1 MATGIDVENDPDAHG
16 ESDDNVSDDEDW
28 PRRTKSG
35 IRRYPDI
42 PMDGKYTRPL
52 DFYRHTVG
60 YGDGGCLDLDYPI
73 WLCGAISEHISDA
86 NTDVRKQLL
95 EVFNKMNE
103 ERQDFHKY
111 PLPVEDIIDPDLLVC
126 RPVKPRSPPSPD
138 PKNNDE
144 HNIFNY
150 GILFNPDKKWNF
162 DPSSLRGSYQ
172 WIPSEFRI
180 RHSIEDYYE
189 VHIET
194 PISHLPMT
202 DEYAQTYRNLEKLF
216 SKLMPMFNEILKIND
231 SINDTRLQVAVKV
244 QSYNIQPRTNYSGRW
259 HTEGCSENIQ
269 AVGVYYLHID
279 DLLEGGALKFRP
291 LAAPAESYADCW
303 NIEVNR
309 YMMPKTDVAVV
320 FDNCL
325 PHRFCSIRNST
336 SIARRRTFINFFVVS
351 PTYPIHDISILDLP
365 LVSCEQCEYLLK
377 SIADESHR
385 QKLPDLVINKI
396 LSFLKK
402 QMWTTETDAK
412 EFRSRVRYEMVH
424 EKSGWSGIQYGN
436 TGDIIFIKSTDDL
449 KQLGKI
455 SAYEDLSRHP
465 YHTESE

>member
-95 EVFNKMNE
+95 EVFYKMNE
-103 ERQDFHKY
+103 ERKDFHKY
-111 PLPVEDIIDPDLLVC
+111 PLPVEDIIDPDLLVS

-162 DPSSLRGSYQ
+162 DPSSLRG
-172 WIPSEFRI
+172 
-180 RHSIEDYYE
+180 
-189 VHIET
+189 
-194 PISHLPMT
+194 
-202 DEYAQTYRNLEKLF
+202 
-216 SKLMPMFNEILKIND
+216 
-231 SINDTRLQVAVKV
+231 
-244 QSYNIQPRTNYSGRW
+244 TNYSGRW

>member
-86 NTDVRKQLL
+86 NTDIT
-95 EVFNKMNE
+95 NE
-103 ERQDFHKY
+103 FKT
-111 PLPVEDIIDPDLLVC
+111 
-126 RPVKPRSPPSPD
+126 
-138 PKNNDE
+138 
-144 HNIFNY
+144 F
-150 GILFNPDKKWNF
+150 
-162 DPSSLRGSYQ
+162 
-172 WIPSEFRI
+172 
-180 RHSIEDYYE
+180 
-189 VHIET
+189 ET
-194 PISHLPMT
+194 CFFFLG
-202 DEYAQTYRNLEKLF
+202 
-216 SKLMPMFNEILKIND
+216 
-231 SINDTRLQVAVKV
+231 
-244 QSYNIQPRTNYSGRW
+244 TNYSGRW